1 MLPKTVNDYLL
12 TGCMRCKYGATPD
25 CKVHQWQ
32 NELSLLRKILLDTP
46 LSETIKWGVP
56 CYTYN
61 QKNVVILAAFKNYVA
76 LSFFKGELLNDNYNL
91 LEKSGENS
99 SSGRVIKFTNLEKIL
114 ENSIQIQEYILQAIE
129 IEKTGKSVVKTKTE
143 ISYPDELLEKFKEN
157 SDFAQAFLKLTPGRQ
172 RGYIIYFT
180 QPKQIK
186 TRYLRIEKCISK
198 IMEGKGLN
206 EEDD

>member
-12 TGCMRCKYGATPD
+12 TGCMRCKYGATLE

-32 NELSLLRKILLDTP
+32 NELGLLRKILLDTP

-61 QKNVVILAAFKNYVA
+61 QKNVIILAAFKNHVTM
-76 LSFFKGELLNDNYNL
+76 SFFKGELLNDTYNL

-99 SSGRVIKFTNLEKIL
+99 SSGKVIKFTNSEKIL
-114 ENSIQIQEYILQAIE
+114 ENSTQIQEYILQAIE
-129 IEKTGKSVVKTKTE
+129 IEKTGRISKKEKAE
-143 ISYPDELLEKFKEN
+143 ILLPDELLEKFKEN
-157 SDFAQAFLKLTPGRQ
+157 TDFAQAFLKLTHGKQ

-180 QPKQIK
+180 QPKQVK
-186 TRYLRIEKCISK
+186 TRYQRIEKYISK

-206 EEDD
+206 E